1 MQKVE
6 LIFDDERTSV
16 EALSWLLQGSGFAV
30 RPTGRGATALRAV
43 RADGSPR
50 PAPEYRA
57 RQLLNHVAML
67 TWCLKL
73 PDVTTAEWLRWP
85 ALIADANRQL
95 DVLYADGLSRDFLG
109 EPSRRSR
116 PPQGGVA

>member
-1 MQKVE
+1 MKKVV
-6 LIFDDERTSV
+6 LVFDDQRTSV

-30 RPTGRGATALRAV
+30 RPSGRGATALRSA
-43 RADGSPR
+43 RADGSP

-67 TWCLKL
+67 TRCLLL
-73 PDVTTAEWLRWP
+73 PDVTAAEWLRWP
-85 ALIADANRQL
+85 AMIADANRQL

-109 EPSRRSR
+109 EASRRPR
-116 PPQGGVA
+116 VPQGGVA